1 MAKKL
6 TSVLLALTLLL
17 SLSACV
23 NTETTSNSES
33 AQGSQVTSDA
43 TNEVAADETPA
54 PEFEEIVYVDDEN
67 CTFKITDIEP
77 DAMFGYTL
85 KVYLENKTDVNLMVS
100 WDVVSVNGFMCD
112 PFWANSVQAGKKAV
126 SEIWFSK
133 DKFEELGIEDVEDIE
148 FTLSVYDEDDW
159 EAPRFVEETFTL
171 NMNE

>member
-43 TNEVAADETPA
+43 TNEVTADETPA

-67 CTFKITDIEP
+67 CTFKITEIEP
-77 DAMFGYTL
+77 GNLLGYTM
-85 KVYLENKTDVNLMVS
+85 KVYLENKTDVNLMFS
-100 WDVVSVNGFMCD
+100 WDDVSVNGFMCD

>member
-1 MAKKL
+1 MVKKL
-6 TSVLLALTLLL
+6 TSLLLALTLLL
-17 SLSACV
+17 SLGACAD
-23 NTETTSNSES
+23 TETALDSEVSKGSQS
-33 AQGSQVTSDA
+33 AQ
-43 TNEVAADETPA
+43 ETESEEASA
-54 PEFEEIVYVDDEN
+54 PEFEEVVFVDDEN
-67 CTFKITDIEP
+67 CTFKITEIEP
-77 DAMFGYTL
+77 GNLLGYTM
-85 KVYLENKTDVNLMVS
+85 KVYLENKTDVNLMFS
-100 WDVVSVNGFMCD
+100 WDDVSVNGFMCD

>member
-17 SLSACV
+17 SLSACI

-33 AQGSQVTSDA
+33 AQGSQA
-43 TNEVAADETPA
+43 TEESTA
-54 PEFEEIVYVDDEN
+54 PEFQEKVFVDDEN
-67 CTFKITDIEP
+67 CTFKITEIEP
-77 DAMFGYTL
+77 GNLLGYTM
-85 KVYLENKTDVNLMVS
+85 KVYLENKTDVNLMFS
-100 WDVVSVNGFMCD
+100 WDDVSVNGFMCD